1 MIQFLKAA
9 ACALA
14 LTLTACAHTAPAPLT
29 PPDYATAPLNLST
42 PEATAYS
49 MMIAMYRGDVE
60 MVDQVFA
67 PNGVLR
73 RLRASGE
80 IEADGLPKWRAWVDT
95 LEVGQAHETLFNLKV
110 EQFGRLATVW
120 APFVIDY
127 NGETVGCGVNQ
138 FTMAKMETARGDE
151 GWRIVS
157 GIDVQADKG
166 DCAGFKERYLS
177 RH

>member
-1 MIQFLKAA
+1 MIRSFKVAT
-9 ACALA
+9 CALA
-14 LTLTACAHTAPAPLT
+14 LALPACAPSAQDAFT
-29 PPDYATAPLNLST
+29 PPDYAPPNYATAPLDLST

-49 MMIAMYRGDVE
+49 MMIAMYRGDAD

-67 PNGVLR
+67 PDGVLR
-73 RLRASGE
+73 RLRPTGE

-95 LEVGQAHETLFNLKV
+95 LEVGQANETLFNLKV
-110 EQFGRLATVW
+110 EQYDRLATVW

-138 FTMAKMETARGDE
+138 FTMAKMETATGDE

-166 DCAGFKERYLS
+166 ECAGFGEG
-177 RH
+177 